1 MCGRYLI
8 TSAPEAIRALFRYA
22 EKPDFPPRYNIAPT
36 QPVPIVRLDNG
47 VRAFA
52 LVRWGLIPAWVKDP
66 HTFSLLINA
75 RGETIGEK
83 PAFRNAM
90 RRRRCLF
97 PADGFYE
104 WKAEF
109 ARKRAFCIR
118 PRPRQPVAFAG
129 LWETWSGPNGE
140 EIDTACIITTA
151 ANRLLAP
158 IHDRMPV
165 VIAPEA
171 FDLWL
176 DCAKVDAET
185 AAALIVP
192 AAESLFEVYE
202 ISTAV
207 NRTAND
213 SAALIAPLGA
223 QPAAAAAPA
232 AKRKTIKDD
241 GQTSLF

>member
-1 MCGRYLI
+1 
-8 TSAPEAIRALFRYA
+8 
-22 EKPDFPPRYNIAPT
+22 
-36 QPVPIVRLDNG
+36 
-47 VRAFA
+47 
-52 LVRWGLIPAWVKDP
+52 
-66 HTFSLLINA
+66 
-75 RGETIGEK
+75 
-83 PAFRNAM
+83 M

-104 WKAEF
+104 WKAEV
-109 ARKRAFCIR
+109 ARQRAFCIR
-118 PRPRQPVAFAG
+118 PRHRQPVAFAG

-192 AAESLFEVYE
+192 APVSLFEVYE
-202 ISTAV
+202 ISTAI
-207 NRTAND
+207 NRAASD
-213 SAALIAPLGA
+213 YPALIEPLEA
-223 QPAAAAAPA
+223 QP
-232 AKRKTIKDD
+232 KLGR
-241 GQTSLF
+241 GNN

>member
-1 MCGRYLI
+1 MEG
-8 TSAPEAIRALFRYA
+8 
-22 EKPDFPPRYNIAPT
+22 
-36 QPVPIVRLDNG
+36 G
-47 VRAFA
+47 VRAQA
-52 LVRWGLIPAWVKDP
+52 RVLHPPAP
-66 HTFSLLINA
+66 PPAGGI
-75 RGETIGEK
+75 RGSVGNLERTK
-83 PAFRNAM
+83 
-90 RRRRCLF
+90 RR
-97 PADGFYE
+97 
-104 WKAEF
+104 
-109 ARKRAFCIR
+109 
-118 PRPRQPVAFAG
+118 
-129 LWETWSGPNGE
+129 

-185 AAALIVP
+185 AAPLIVP
-192 AAESLFEVYE
+192 APENLFEAYE

-223 QPAAAAAPA
+223 QPDPAAAAPA
-232 AKRKTIKDD
+232 AKPKKKDD
-241 GQTSLF
+241 GQASLF